1 MKKIIYK
8 IILLHNFIIYMKF
21 IILTRF
27 TMKYFRKD
35 KNLKNTEY
43 NVLLLFIIQNIV
55 FKNEIQ

>member
-8 IILLHNFIIYMKF
+8 IILLHNFIVYMKF

-27 TMKYFRKD
+27 TTEYFRKD

-43 NVLLLFIIQNIV
+43 NIYFIIQNIV
-55 FKNEIQ
+55 FKNKIQ

>member
-8 IILLHNFIIYMKF
+8 IILLHNFIVYMKF

-27 TMKYFRKD
+27 TTEYFRKD

-43 NVLLLFIIQNIV
+43 NILFIIQNIV
-55 FKNEIQ
+55 FKNKIQ

>member
-8 IILLHNFIIYMKF
+8 IILLHNFIVHMKF

-27 TMKYFRKD
+27 TTEYFRKD

-43 NVLLLFIIQNIV
+43 NILFIIQNIV
-55 FKNEIQ
+55 FKNKIQ